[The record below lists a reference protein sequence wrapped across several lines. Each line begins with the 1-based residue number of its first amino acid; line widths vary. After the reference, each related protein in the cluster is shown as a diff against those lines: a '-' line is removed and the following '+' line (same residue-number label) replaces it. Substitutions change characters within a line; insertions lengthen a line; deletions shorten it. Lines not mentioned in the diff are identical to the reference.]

1 MFILSVA
8 PWWYSSISVSGV
20 KHFVSAPHLRIKIA
34 LTFTPTMNDQIKL
47 KVKKPLMPASLYSP
61 TIAMP
66 AIFPPTSL
74 ISINNIIYA
83 YGALPTNN
91 RVVEMNSAQRE
102 NHGVA
107 IDSEVTVKE
116 FTGKL
121 MDIAL
126 VKIKLLP
133 VHAGDKTISRK
144 EMTEKFV
151 SIYNN
156 YPLSLGQLF
165 YLKSEDDPIKAEVCE
180 IMLEDKTGDAVDMCG
195 MVSFK
200 TNVHLFTASMHLT
213 IDQPSDENVLLK
225 TNFNFF
231 SLGIGGLKE
240 EFATMF
246 RRAFLS
252 RVYKKDLMDRLR
264 IDHVKGIMLY
274 GPPGT
279 GKTLIARQIGRL
291 LNARE
296 PKIVNGPEVLNK
308 YVGQSEENIRELFKD
323 AEKEWKKKGSASH
336 LHIIIFDEIDAV
348 CKKRSENS
356 SITDQVVNQLLSKMD
371 GVESL
376 NNILVIGM
384 TNRMDLI
391 DPALLRPGRFEIHIE
406 IGLPN
411 LGDRKEILEIHTAAL
426 KNNNVLENVSLE
438 EVAKQTNNYTGA
450 ELTAVVKS
458 AVSYAL
464 ERGLK
469 RKNEEFDD
477 DADSGIDEASSDLE
491 HGSGDAK
498 HGTCGGA
505 REEGTQKDDPRQSI
519 RVSDNIKV
527 TMEDFLKAIDEV
539 KPAFG
544 LNEQEFTIFKKNY
557 YSLKHHTDTMQ
568 QIKEKIS
575 YLLKT
580 TFYNTS
586 NILLC
591 GESGVGKT
599 TLSVRAALGMKI
611 PYVKL
616 ISPREVIGYSEVEK
630 IQFIKE
636 IFINGYKCKQCLII
650 IDDIESLIDYVPLG
664 PRFSNAVLQTIKTFV
679 RMESNGKCFVIAT
692 CSSLEI
698 IEELSLR
705 ESFDS
710 LVVVRKINRNDI
722 EELREQNDAFGSVE
736 CDEIGIRELL
746 GMLDICDLATE

>member
-1 MFILSVA
+1 V
-8 PWWYSSISVSGV
+8 P
-20 KHFVSAPHLRIKIA
+20 
-34 LTFTPTMNDQIKL
+34 TPTMPDQIRL

-66 AIFPPTSL
+66 ALFPPTSL
-74 ISINNIIYA
+74 VSINNIIYA
-83 YGALPTNN
+83 HNALPTSN
-91 RVVEMNSAQRE
+91 RVIEMNSAQRE
-102 NHGVA
+102 NHNVA
-107 IDSEVTVKE
+107 IDGEVTAKE

-121 MDIAL
+121 MDITL

-133 VHAGDKTISRK
+133 VRAGDKTVGRK
-144 EMTEKFV
+144 EMTERFI
-151 SIYNN
+151 SLYNN

-165 YLKSEDDPIKAEVCE
+165 YMKYEDDPIKAEVCE
-180 IMLEDKTGDAVDMCG
+180 VMLEDGEAREDAVNVCG
-195 MVSFK
+195 MVSYK
-200 TNVHLFTASMHLT
+200 TTVHFFSESAHLA
-213 IDQPSDENVLLK
+213 IDQPSDENMLLK

-252 RVYKKDLMDRLR
+252 RVYKKDLMDRLH

-323 AEKEWKKKGSASH
+323 AEKEWRKKGSASH

-391 DPALLRPGRFEIHIE
+391 DPALLRPGRFEIHVE

-411 LGDRKEILEIHTAAL
+411 LEDRKEILEIHTAAL
-426 KNNNVLENVSLE
+426 KKNNVLDGVSLE

-469 RKNEEFDD
+469 RKTGSAGD
-477 DADSGIDEASSDLE
+477 DADSGIDEGSSDA
-491 HGSGDAK
+491 GSENGGDNYCTGSAA
-498 HGTCGGA
+498 GRQGA
-505 REEGTQKDDPRQSI
+505 SGESSPNTI
-519 RVSDNIKV
+519 RVSDNIRV

-557 YSLKHHTDTMQ
+557 YSLRHHADIMQ
-568 QIKEKIS
+568 QIKEKIA

-599 TLSVRAALGMKI
+599 TLSVRAALSMKI

-698 IEELSLR
+698 MEELSLR

-710 LVVVRKINRNDI
+710 LVVVRKISGNDI
-722 EELREQNDAFGSVE
+722 EELKEQNEAFGRVE
-736 CDEIGIRELL
+736 CGEIGIRELL